1 MSMPL
6 LLGTVELS
14 VVEGVLH
21 VHSAVTGYSRT
32 VSCRGCPACP

>member
-1 MSMPL
+1 MSIAL

-21 VHSAVTGYSRT
+21 VHAFVAGYSRT
-32 VSCRGCPACP
+32 VSC